1 MMSGFLGTGN
11 RTRAR
16 QSRFTQKA
24 QWLLQDTVA
33 QCLAFET
40 RYAVVFDGHL
50 ITLKV
55 FRDLVLTQ
63 STHNLDSGNEVVL
76 GIMDITQTPTGEI
89 LTTIAGFIREAL
101 AAAIERLPVEVK
113 VEGES
118 KLEELLK
125 DKGL

>member
-1 MMSGFLGTGN
+1 MSGFLGTGN
-11 RTRAR
+11 RTRAW

-40 RYAVVFDGHL
+40 RHAVVFDGHL

-55 FRDLVLTQ
+55 FRDLDLTQ
-63 STHNLDSGNEVVL
+63 RTHHLDSGNEVVL

-101 AAAIERLPVEVK
+101 AAAIERLPVEAK

-118 KLEELLK
+118 NLEEVLK
-125 DKGL
+125 DQGL